1 MIFAF
6 KIFVRELLLMA
17 YAKIFGYYK
26 RLDKLPV
33 YNWFELL
40 KGRYQFIYKR
50 PIKSYPAIFGN
61 VYMELFYQFEKIDTT
76 YFEEIHKLAYLRS
89 LYATTGQLR
98 FLNQAN
104 FLEAKI
110 EKNNKIEKAELP
122 NLNKMINLIEE
133 EMNSIGS
140 IDKYK
145 MDTARFYSLYHRAVE
160 KINARRKK

>member
-17 YAKIFGYYK
+17 YAKVFGYYK

-33 YNWFELL
+33 FNWFEILQ
-40 KGRYQFIYKR
+40 GRYQYIYKK
-50 PIKSYPAIFGN
+50 PIKHSPAIFGK
-61 VYMELFYQFEKIDTT
+61 VYMDLFYQFEKVDMT
-76 YFEEIHKLAYLRS
+76 YFKDIHKLAYLRS
-89 LYATTGQLR
+89 LHATTKQSR

-110 EKNNKIEKAELP
+110 KKEKKGELP
-122 NLNKMINLIEE
+122 KLNDMINLIEE
-133 EMNSIGS
+133 ETNSIGS

-145 MDTARFYSLYHRAVE
+145 MDTARFYSLYHRTVE
-160 KINARRKK
+160 KINAKRKK